1 MLWGG
6 LGVVRVMIDAGSKVT
21 RAGVSGMLAG
31 EPDIQIEAQLPSL
44 DGLPQVLPEIDV
56 FIELPGPEGQIESNR
71 LDALLTDIPAGI
83 GLLLAGGVDAASS
96 RILRQ
101 QNRPWG
107 ILPED
112 FSSEDLVIMVKAL
125 AQGFI
130 AFTPPVV
137 DYFPD
142 IAAQDTNSATGQP
155 SGLTERE
162 LEVLGYIAD
171 GMANKQIADFL
182 KISPNTVKYHLASIY
197 EKLGVSN
204 RAEAVTRGIQSG
216 WLIV

>member
-1 MLWGG
+1 M
-6 LGVVRVMIDAGSKVT
+6 VRVAINAGSKVT

-31 EPDIQIEAQLPSL
+31 EPDIQIVAQSPAL
-44 DGLPQVLPEIDV
+44 DGLTQAFADLDV
-56 FIELPGPEGQIESNR
+56 FIELPGPEGQTDPHR
-71 LDALLTDIPAGI
+71 LETLISTLPVGI
-83 GLLLAGGVDAASS
+83 GLLIAGEIDAASS

-112 FSSEDLVIMVKAL
+112 FSAEDLVILVKVL
-125 AQGFI
+125 AHGFI
-130 AFTPPVV
+130 AFAPPIV
-137 DYFPD
+137 DHFLD
-142 IAAQDTNSATGQP
+142 ITGIETNGATDQP

-162 LEVLGYIAD
+162 LEILGYIAD
-171 GMANKQIADFL
+171 GMANKQIADVL

-197 EKLGVSN
+197 EKLEVSN

-216 WLIV
+216 WIIV